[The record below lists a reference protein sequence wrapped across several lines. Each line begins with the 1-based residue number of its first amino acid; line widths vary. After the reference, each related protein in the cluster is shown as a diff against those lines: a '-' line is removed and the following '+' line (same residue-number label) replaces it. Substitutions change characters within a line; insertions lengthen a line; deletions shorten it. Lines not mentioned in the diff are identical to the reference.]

1 MTIPAFSGRTI
12 RVRWPEAAAWLALC
26 GALAPAQQGQAP
38 RGGALA
44 AAVAAAARG
53 EAGAAERLAAH
64 GSGHPQIADFL
75 AYWRA
80 QALAGTRRFEEAAAA
95 LGPVWQTRFP
105 SSIAGRAAV
114 LGAESLVKAGRFADA
129 LKMLERGGKDL
140 PEPQATLAA
149 ALAREGLGEKIR
161 AVELYRRVYCL
172 YPLAKES
179 SAARDALAALEKD
192 PALRLPP
199 MPDELLAERAAR
211 LAAAGRDADARA
223 EWLSLARSG
232 AAQEMRETA
241 RVRAAAALYSQ
252 RKTRD
257 ALAELGAM
265 RLTSAEAE
273 AERMH
278 FIVLC
283 HRRLDDPQAMLE
295 ALAELRRRAPR
306 SRWTLLA
313 TIQAANHF
321 LIRNEAVSFVPL
333 LRACAEDFS
342 EEPEAAGCHWK
353 VAWRAW
359 LDRSAA
365 AEDLLKGHLSRHPG
379 SDRAGT
385 ALYFLGRLE
394 EERSN
399 FQAAHVYYS
408 ELKSRF
414 PNFYYATLA
423 ASKPQPA
430 AGNGGGAG
438 PAARF
443 LESIRWPERPRNADF
458 RPGEEAKW
466 RIARARHLAAES
478 LGVWAEIELR
488 FGARNGSSP
497 YALALEAAEIAS
509 ARGAWG
515 VAVRHIRGTVPGY
528 LWLPREAAPR
538 RFWELA
544 FPFPYRDLIQRE
556 ARKHGLDPLLVAALI
571 RQESEFDPDAVS
583 PSGAIGLMQ
592 VMPATGRELGRRL
605 RMRPVTRRALHNP
618 GVNVTVGTY
627 FLARLLGSRQGRVEE
642 ALAAYNAGPTRIPV
656 WTGWGE
662 FREPAE
668 FVETIPLQQ
677 TRDYVQIILRNR
689 EIYRWLYRP
698 QAPAAGRATGATAK
712 PRPAASAKPA
722 PKAKPASKA
731 KPRPST
737 RPRKSSLRKGAKS
750 VAGKR

>member
-1 MTIPAFSGRTI
+1 MTNPAFSGRTI

-26 GALAPAQQGQAP
+26 GALAAAQPAPAA
-38 RGGALA
+38 RNGALA
-44 AAVAAAARG
+44 AAAAAAARG
-53 EAGAAERLAAH
+53 EAGAAERLAALAPD
-64 GSGHPQIADFL
+64 HPPIADFL

-80 QALAGTRRFEEAAAA
+80 QALAGTRRFEEAAAV

-149 ALAREGLGEKIR
+149 ALAREGLGEKTR
-161 AVELYRRVYCL
+161 AAELYRLVYCF

-192 PALRLPP
+192 PSLRLPP
-199 MPDELLAERAAR
+199 MPEELLAERAAR
-211 LAAAGRDADARA
+211 LAAAGRDAEARA

-232 AAQEMRETA
+232 AAQVMRETA
-241 RVRAAAALYSQ
+241 QVRAAAALYSQ

-265 RLTSAEAE
+265 RLTGTEAE
-273 AERMH
+273 AERLH
-278 FIVLC
+278 YIVLC

-295 ALAELRRRAPR
+295 ALAELRRLAPK

-313 TIQAANHF
+313 TIQAASHF
-321 LIRNEAVSFVPL
+321 LVRNEAASFVPL
-333 LRACAEDFS
+333 FRACAEDFP

-353 VAWRAW
+353 VVWRAW
-359 LDRSAA
+359 MDRSTA
-365 AEDLLKGHLSRHPG
+365 AEDLLKEHLSRHPG

-385 ALYFLGRLE
+385 VLYFLGRIE
-394 EERSN
+394 EERGN

-408 ELKSRF
+408 ELRSRF

-438 PAARF
+438 LAARF
-443 LESIRWPERPRNADF
+443 VESVRWPERPRNADF

-488 FGARNGSSP
+488 FGARNGNSP

-544 FPFPYRDLIQRE
+544 FPFPYRDLIRRE
-556 ARKHGLDPLLVAALI
+556 ARKRGLDPLLVAALI
-571 RQESEFDPDAVS
+571 RQESEFDPEAVS

-618 GVNVTVGTY
+618 AVNVTVGTY
-627 FLARLLGSRQGRVEE
+627 FLARLLESRQGRVEE

-689 EIYRWLYRP
+689 EIYRWLYEP
-698 QAPAAGRATGATAK
+698 QAPEAK
-712 PRPAASAKPA
+712 PRPPASVKPA
-722 PKAKPASKA
+722 PRAKPQPA
-731 KPRPST
+731 K
-737 RPRKSSLRKGAKS
+737 RPRKSSLRKGARS
-750 VAGKR
+750 DAGKR